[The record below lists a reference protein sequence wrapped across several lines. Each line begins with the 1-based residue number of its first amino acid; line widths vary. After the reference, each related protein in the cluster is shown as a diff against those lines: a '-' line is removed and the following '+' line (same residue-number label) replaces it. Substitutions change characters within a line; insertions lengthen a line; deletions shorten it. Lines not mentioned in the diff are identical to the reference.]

1 MKKLA
6 YLLLAILV
14 LATGCAGTIEPTAV
28 PTAELVNPNVKVSPP
43 SQATPTPPP
52 ASTGKCQSKL
62 TGRVY
67 GPTGALAKGAV
78 IEIKSGSFTG
88 KTLSDD
94 NGLYG
99 FAGLCAGTYSFTVQ
113 LTGQAAKPLSTTA
126 TVSGND
132 STKVDL
138 TVK

>member
-1 MKKLA
+1 MKKFA
-6 YLLLAILV
+6 YLLLVILI
-14 LATGCAGTIEPTAV
+14 LAVGCTATVEPTAE
-28 PTAELVNPNVKVSPP
+28 PVNPNVKVSPP

-52 ASTGKCQSKL
+52 ASTSNCQSKL

-67 GPTGALAKGAV
+67 DAKGALAKGAV

-99 FAGLCAGTYSFTVQ
+99 FAGLCAGTYNFTVQ
-113 LTGQAAKPLSTTA
+113 LAGQAAKPLSSTA
-126 TVSGND
+126 TVNGGD
-132 STKVDL
+132 SAKVDL